1 VRSDPRVDEDGGM
14 LSRRQVLRSLAVS
27 SVAALA
33 PLRALS
39 NTNQRIASAANR
51 AQIVDADFDV
61 SPYLD
66 RLKAAGVKTIGR
78 YYDRAY
84 GTGIGE
90 TCYHHKSKTLTKAE
104 LAAIEHAGLS
114 VYVVFQHCGA
124 QCMNFDLNNKATADK
139 GRKDAEGA
147 VALAHELGQPAN
159 TPIYF
164 AIDFDPAHD
173 GGCALPA
180 DRIWPSIEAYF
191 DQVNEVLAHTRWQ
204 VGVYGAGA
212 TCHRLRLSGKAKY
225 FWLSTSLGHSGS
237 REFFNGGHWHL
248 FQNLTEI
255 KRSYAPNT
263 FDTDVTNPSASY
275 FGQWTTRGRAP
286 AHDALAAID
295 ILACRAFVKSGCTV
309 MPALPSRKVRT
320 PSKTS
325 SYNATCRILTIE
337 EGGYFGVSMTEDEAV
352 DGYVHGSD
360 IVAGG
365 LLRNMPV
372 FNSSRTCAPPMPL
385 ASRPEARLDAA
396 GAASRFSAR

>member
-1 VRSDPRVDEDGGM
+1 M
-14 LSRRQVLRSLAVS
+14 LSRRQLLRSLAAS
-27 SVAALA
+27 SAAALA
-33 PLRALS
+33 PSRVLS
-39 NTNQRIASAANR
+39 NPTHGVGSAANR

-61 SPYLD
+61 SPYLE
-66 RLKAAGVKTIGR
+66 RLKSAGVKTIGR

-90 TCYHHKSKTLTKAE
+90 ACYHNKTKTLTKAE
-104 LAAIEHAGLS
+104 LAAIERAGLS

-124 QCMNFDLNNKATADK
+124 QCVNFDLQNTATADK

-147 VALAHELGQPAN
+147 VALARELGQPAH

-173 GGCALPA
+173 GGCVLPA
-180 DRIWPSIEAYF
+180 DRIWPSIESYF
-191 DQVNEVLAHTRWQ
+191 DRVNEVLAHTRWQ

-212 TCHRLRLSGKAKY
+212 TCKRLKMSGKARY

-237 REFFNGGHWHL
+237 RDFFNAGHWHL
-248 FQNLTEI
+248 YQNLTEI
-255 KRSYAPNT
+255 KRSYAPDT
-263 FDTDVTNPSASY
+263 FDTDVANPSASY

-286 AHDALAAID
+286 AHDAIAAID

-309 MPALPSRKVRT
+309 MPYLSARKARKAT
-320 PSKTS
+320 KTAS
-325 SYNATCRILTIE
+325 FNATCRILTIE
-337 EGGYFGVSMTEDEAV
+337 DGGYLGVSMTEDDAV
-352 DGYVHGSD
+352 DGYVHRSD
-360 IVAGG
+360 VVTGG

-372 FNSSRTCAPPMPL
+372 FNSSRACAPPMPL

-396 GAASRFSAR
+396 TSRVSAR